1 MRFQKK
7 ADATWMTEALR
18 LARLGEGLTR
28 PNPPVGAVVVKNNKV
43 IGRGYHRKAG
53 GPHAEVYALRQAGS
67 RAAGATLYVTL
78 EPCSSWGRTP
88 PCTDAILAA
97 GIKRVVC
104 AVSDP
109 NSKHSGK
116 GFTLLRKKGITVER
130 GVGAEEGSEILRP
143 FASTMLRTRPYITVK
158 LATSL
163 DGRIADS
170 TGCSQWISGPE
181 ARVQVQGLRR
191 RADAIMVGAGT
202 VMADNPSLMP
212 RPSKGRKPYRV
223 IVDARGKV
231 SSLARVF
238 TDEFA
243 ARTILAT
250 TKRCSERQ
258 RAAYTK
264 CGAEVMVLPASGV
277 GVSLV
282 ALMKGLHA
290 KGLMHVVCEGGG
302 VLVGSLL
309 KAGVVDELVLFVAP
323 VMLGA
328 KGLASVGAVNWALAE
343 APRMNVVESGVVGD
357 DVMIRLRS
365 GVQSCLPV

>member
-1 MRFQKK
+1 
-7 ADATWMTEALR
+7 MTEALR

-28 PNPPVGAVVVKNNKV
+28 PNAPVGAVVVKNNKV

-170 TGCSQWISGPE
+170 TGRSQWISGPE
-181 ARVQVQGLRR
+181 PRVQVQGLGGRGEGIR
-191 RADAIMVGAGT
+191 EGAGT
-202 VMADNPSLMP
+202 GMAENP
-212 RPSKGRKPYRV
+212 
-223 IVDARGKV
+223 
-231 SSLARVF
+231 
-238 TDEFA
+238 
-243 ARTILAT
+243 
-250 TKRCSERQ
+250 Q
-258 RAAYTK
+258 
-264 CGAEVMVLPASGV
+264 
-277 GVSLV
+277 
-282 ALMKGLHA
+282 
-290 KGLMHVVCEGGG
+290 
-302 VLVGSLL
+302 
-309 KAGVVDELVLFVAP
+309 
-323 VMLGA
+323 
-328 KGLASVGAVNWALAE
+328 
-343 APRMNVVESGVVGD
+343 
-357 DVMIRLRS
+357 
-365 GVQSCLPV
+365 